1 MDGRFRSLVK
11 IPFALT
17 WLYSGLVPA
26 GAGHNSTSPAM
37 GTVQLASILCH
48 LHTAS
53 PQQTYSNNS
62 RALNTTGL
70 AKINKSGLC
79 QQWRRQA
86 LGHDSG
92 KRLAGRKT
100 LRQAARA
107 SGRTARSGGSSKMAA
122 SSALQH
128 TDSRDRFKQE
138 TWFVQQGAHH
148 KRVTKWQAR
157 KRRWAGPRAMQ
168 AAHESSPDPGS
179 AAPAVAAQPLFRPE
193 SPALTAARK
202 NDNRITRAVRRRA
215 AMVTPCLAC
224 DGVETGL
231 CEVPGRTAAPFKM
244 LRPQGVVAFPR
255 FTPGSDNAEAR
266 SDSSP
271 HILVKKFH
279 YREGAIALDTGF
291 SDDGMEDLTIALP
304 EGERVTAFT
313 LSQDKLIVLS
323 RPGDSEGLSRVT
335 SLRLDG
341 TEGPDSVDGRLHP
354 ALWVKGELYRY
365 HDETLYTFSPEDNKV
380 FVYPL
385 STADSPGSATLAHV
399 IDLSPVRTAGE
410 DLLAVLFAD
419 NQATVALRKAAP
431 DQQAPDILVC
441 QLNEYGERLS
451 EKAVPAKDWQAMWHQ
466 AGTMEQQPG
475 DPAALDALLCPPPV
489 HSQLREKKQADR
501 PCGASSDYFACPPQ
515 WRRCPGAAG
524 TAEGTCFN
532 PATGENCSIRVAF
545 TRSDPSLSG
554 SIGCPSCASAIAWQP
569 IDVTRPWTES
579 IKTAPTCIEAV
590 KDGSCHIPHD
600 VPCAEA
606 LWDVCVRGQG
616 LGTCT
621 HQALGSAARCH
632 VQVSRSCRTGASH
645 CGAISCQAPGSDNS
659 CEAQWHLPDKSP
671 LHDFPE
677 GCLSGRPR
685 LQGADTPVP
694 PSPPALYNQDLLTTL
709 AVSGTTLTGFFIVV
723 GGCSLLIAVCE
734 RCWNRMGYSRIPAS
748 PDARPA
754 RRAVAPGSRVRPSL
768 HSQYT
773 R

>member
-1 MDGRFRSLVK
+1 MDKRFHALIR

-17 WLYSGLVPA
+17 WLYSGLAPA
-26 GAGHNSTSPAM
+26 GGGHNSTSPAM

-48 LHTAS
+48 LHAAS
-53 PQQTYSNNS
+53 PHQTYSGNS
-62 RALNTTGL
+62 RTLDTTALG
-70 AKINKSGLC
+70 KIKKSRLC
-79 QQWRRQA
+79 QQWRQQVPYP
-86 LGHDSG
+86 GSG
-92 KRLAGRKT
+92 RRLVDRKT
-100 LRQAARA
+100 PREAAPRLRRP
-107 SGRTARSGGSSKMAA
+107 ARSADDQSPAA
-122 SSALQH
+122 STALQH
-128 TDSRDRFKQE
+128 RDSRDRFKQE
-138 TWFVQQGAHH
+138 TWFVQKGTHH

-157 KRRWAGPRAMQ
+157 KHRWAGPKAMQ
-168 AAHESSPDPGS
+168 AASESSPDPGS
-179 AAPAVAAQPLFRPE
+179 AAPAVAAQTPFRPE

-231 CEVPGRTAAPFKM
+231 CEVPGTTPAPFKM

-255 FTPGSDNAEAR
+255 FTPGNDNAEAT

-279 YREGAIALDTGF
+279 YTDGAIALDTGF
-291 SDDGMEDLTIALP
+291 SDDGMEEFPVPLP
-304 EGERVTAFT
+304 EGEQVTAFT
-313 LSQDKLIVLS
+313 LSKDKLIVLS
-323 RPGDSEGLSRVT
+323 RPSDSEGLSRVT

-385 STADSPGSATLAHV
+385 STADSPGSGTLAHV

-431 DQQAPDILVC
+431 DQQEPDILVY

-451 EKAVPAKDWQAMWHQ
+451 ETPVAAEDWQARWHQ
-466 AGTMEQQPG
+466 ADAMEQQPG
-475 DPAALDALLCPPPV
+475 GPSALDALLCPPPV
-489 HSQLREKKQADR
+489 HSHLREKKQADR
-501 PCGASSDYFACPPQ
+501 PCGASSDYFVCQPQ
-515 WRRCPGAAG
+515 WSRCPGAAG
-524 TAEGTCFN
+524 TAEGSCFN
-532 PATGENCSIRVAF
+532 PATDENCSIRVVY
-545 TRSDPSLSG
+545 TGSDPSLSG
-554 SIGCPSCASAIAWQP
+554 SIVCPSCPTPLSWQP
-569 IDVTRPWTES
+569 IAISQPWSEN
-579 IKTAPTCIEAV
+579 IKTAPACIEAV

-600 VPCAEA
+600 VPCEGA

-616 LGTCT
+616 IGTCT
-621 HQALGSAARCH
+621 HQAWGSAARCH
-632 VQVSRSCRTGASH
+632 VQVSTLCPAGASR
-645 CGAISCQAPGSDNS
+645 CGAIRCQGMESDNS
-659 CEAQWHLPDKSP
+659 CEAQWHLPGKDP
-671 LHDFPE
+671 FHDFPKA
-677 GCLSGRPR
+677 CLSDR
-685 LQGADTPVP
+685 LRFHSTAEPGFPSSPVTRD
-694 PSPPALYNQDLLTTL
+694 QDLLTTL
-709 AVSGTTLTGFFIVV
+709 AVSGTTLTGFFIAV

-734 RCWNRMGYSRIPAS
+734 RCWSRRGYSRLPPS

-754 RRAVAPGSRVRPSL
+754 RREAAPAPRIRPEL